1 MLNHLH
7 GTLGEQRLVTQ
18 VAEENE
24 IQQVVPAF
32 VADSALTE
40 AVSANT
46 EICQFNNILLSS
58 GKSVIAY
65 QIAMVPS
72 GQSCLSQTR
81 TCNNGVL
88 SGSFGT
94 SSCSARSA
102 CEFSLGG
109 QAVEHGA
116 SVTAHARDS
125 VAFGGSCT

>member
-1 MLNHLH
+1 MELWVSKALD
-7 GTLGEQRLVTQ
+7 Q

-24 IQQVVPAF
+24 IQQVVPALL
-32 VADSALTE
+32 LTHFIE

-65 QIAMVPS
+65 QNAMVPS

-88 SGSFGT
+88 SGPLVLVAVVQEVRVNLAS
-94 SSCSARSA
+94 
-102 CEFSLGG
+102 
-109 QAVEHGA
+109 QVVEHGA
-116 SVTAHARDS
+116 SVCMLGIA
-125 VAFGGSCT
+125 